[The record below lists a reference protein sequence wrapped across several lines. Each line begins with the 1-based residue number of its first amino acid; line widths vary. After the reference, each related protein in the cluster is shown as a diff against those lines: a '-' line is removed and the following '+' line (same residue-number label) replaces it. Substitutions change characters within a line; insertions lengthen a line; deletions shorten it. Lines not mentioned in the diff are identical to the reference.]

1 MVDNCQFH
9 IWYPL
14 FKDVTFKAKIY
25 NLPADFKDYLNEDGV
40 MMPSSYSKAQSNSS
54 DDEDFSDGED
64 SDGVP
69 KDPKYNFAELEA
81 WIEEVVR
88 SYDEKVFIKLNWSA
102 PRDANW
108 LVPNLH
114 CSSKKEVFSLLKSSV
129 FISHDISAAY
139 EGCVDQDGQTGPE
152 QLGR

>member
-1 MVDNCQFH
+1 
-9 IWYPL
+9 
-14 FKDVTFKAKIY
+14 
-25 NLPADFKDYLNEDGV
+25 
-40 MMPSSYSKAQSNSS
+40 
-54 DDEDFSDGED
+54 
-64 SDGVP
+64 VP

-139 EGCVDQDGQTGPE
+139 EGCVDQDGQAGPE
-152 QLGR
+152 QLVLVLKKYHHNVRTHRENEFRCFVKNNTLV